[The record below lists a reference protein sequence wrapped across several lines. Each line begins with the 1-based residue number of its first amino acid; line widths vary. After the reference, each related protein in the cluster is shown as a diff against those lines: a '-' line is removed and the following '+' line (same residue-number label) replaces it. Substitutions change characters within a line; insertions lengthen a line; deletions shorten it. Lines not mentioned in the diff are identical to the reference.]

1 MVGASQSCRAGDGC
15 GGFFWQNTGS
25 SKSFS
30 MEFLAEK
37 VLRKVAG
44 DAIGWSLWLAQT
56 PATWH
61 L

>member
-1 MVGASQSCRAGDGC
+1 MV
-15 GGFFWQNTGS
+15 
-25 SKSFS
+25 
-30 MEFLAEK
+30 FLAEK

-44 DAIGWSLWLAQT
+44 DPIGWSLWLAQP